1 MDRSS
6 TLESGP
12 SGQKPV
18 STIPSVTIRFAGDS
32 GDGMQ
37 LAGTQFTDVS
47 ALVGNDVST
56 LPDFPAEIRA
66 PAGTVAGVSGYQI
79 QFASSDI
86 FTPGDDIDALVAMNP
101 ASLKANLRLVKPG
114 GLILANGDAFDAPG
128 LKKAGYEKNPLEDGS
143 LSGYRVV
150 VVPMD
155 TLNAEAVK
163 PSGVTGKGIDRCKNF
178 FALGLTYWLYDRPLQ
193 PTIAYLNEKFGKKY
207 PEVAKA
213 NIATLEAGFHF
224 GEITE
229 LLPIQYHIDRAKL
242 PPGKYRR
249 VTGNEAV
256 ALGLATAANLAG
268 KQLFYGSY
276 PITPATTILESLA
289 AMKAFNVVTFQAED
303 EIAGIGSAIGASFA
317 GSLGATGTSG
327 PGMAL
332 KSEAMGLA
340 VMMEL
345 PLVIVNVQRGGPS
358 TGLPTKTEQAD
369 LFQAVFGR
377 HGECPC
383 PVIAATSPSD
393 CFHAAVEASRI
404 AIKYMTP
411 VILLTDG
418 YLANGAEPFLIP
430 DVSRMEKI
438 VVDHPSAANDP
449 KGFMPYKRD
458 ENLVRPWALPGT
470 PGLEHRLGGL
480 EKADGGGAI
489 SYDPGN
495 HEKMIHLRQ
504 EKVANVKPEG
514 EPWLL
519 SGKRQGKLLIV
530 GWGGT
535 YGSIKAATLDLQQ
548 MGKDVSCLQI
558 RYMNPLPEGLGE
570 LLKAYDQVL
579 VAELNL
585 GQLAMFLRSQYLMD
599 FKQLNKVRGLPF
611 SVNDIVNAAIEV
623 LEGKKAAKKE
633 EVEEEV
639 EAGGG

>member
-1 MDRSS
+1 
-6 TLESGP
+6 
-12 SGQKPV
+12 
-18 STIPSVTIRFAGDS
+18 
-32 GDGMQ
+32 MQ

-56 LPDFPAEIRA
+56 LPDYPAEIRA
-66 PAGTVAGVSGYQI
+66 PAGSVAGVSGYQI

-86 FTPGDDIDALVAMNP
+86 FTPGDDVDALVAMNP

-114 GLILANGDAFDAPG
+114 GLILANGDAFNVVG

-150 VVPMD
+150 VVPID
-155 TLNAEAVK
+155 LLNAEAVK
-163 PSGVTGKGIDRCKNF
+163 ASGITGKAIDRCKNF

-193 PTIAYLNEKFGKKY
+193 PTITYLNDKFGKKH
-207 PEVAKA
+207 PEVAVA

-224 GEITE
+224 GETTE
-229 LLPIQYHIDRAKL
+229 LLPVQYHIDRAKL
-242 PPGKYRR
+242 PAGKYRR

-256 ALGLATAANLAG
+256 ALGLTCAAQLAG

-303 EIAGIGSAIGASFA
+303 EICAMGSIIGAAFA
-317 GSLGATGTSG
+317 GSLAATGTSG

-332 KSEAMGLA
+332 KAEAIGLA

-345 PLVIVNVQRGGPS
+345 PMVIVNVQRGGPS

-369 LFQAVFGR
+369 LYQAMFGR

-393 CFHAAVEASRI
+393 CFHAAVEACRI

-411 VILLTDG
+411 VVLLTDG

-430 DVSRMEKI
+430 DVSRMDKI
-438 VVDHPSAANDP
+438 IVEHPVEPNDP
-449 KGFMPYKRD
+449 KGYMPYKRNAD
-458 ENLVRPWALPGT
+458 GVRPWALPGT
-470 PGLEHRLGGL
+470 PGLEHRLGGI
-480 EKADGGGAI
+480 EKSDNIGAI
-489 SYDPGN
+489 SYDPAN
-495 HEKMIHLRQ
+495 HDKMIHLRHD
-504 EKVANVKPEG
+504 KIANLKPAG
-514 EPWLL
+514 DPWFLT
-519 SGKRQGKLLIV
+519 GKTSGKLLLL

-535 YGSIKAATLDLQQ
+535 HGSIKSGVLELQAL
-548 MGKDVSCLQI
+548 GKDVSAVQL
-558 RYMNPLPEGLGE
+558 RYLNPLPKELGE
-570 LLKAYDQVL
+570 LLKNFDHVL
-579 VAELNL
+579 VPELNL
-585 GQLAMFLRSQYLMD
+585 GQLAMMLRSQFLLD
-599 FKQLNKVRGLPF
+599 VKQLNKVRGLPF
-611 SVNDIVNAAIEV
+611 SVNDIVNGAMEI
-623 LEGKKAAKKE
+623 LEGKKT
-633 EVEEEV
+633 EVETEIAQEV